1 MFSEQ
6 FCIQIQLVRV
16 DMFLAALMIVSR
28 VKPLPNMNGNVPSN
42 GISTLKLEFL
52 TFESH
57 GASTKRIALD
67 VLILPKPLLDR
78 ARCVVKRRFVTL
90 S

>member
-1 MFSEQ
+1 MFLEQ

-42 GISTLKLEFL
+42 GISTLKFWN
-52 TFESH
+52 F
-57 GASTKRIALD
+57 
-67 VLILPKPLLDR
+67 
-78 ARCVVKRRFVTL
+78 
-90 S
+90 